1 MVDVGRVIDADM
13 PALLL
18 AGAHTIVLHDRGGR
32 AGSEQVG
39 PEWTIVVPCA
49 GHVEWWIGQCPG
61 GRAPGVIFPPRVAY
75 IAHSTGGHV
84 SMLIDAWFE
93 ELGPGRRA
101 AVALDRQAA
110 EHLRGLW
117 SRADVAALDESARET
132 VIYLRQRDI
141 LPSEGAIDP
150 RVAAALRDLP
160 AGGRVDQLAAGVGL
174 CPSRLRALIKD
185 LTGMPPT
192 RLRMWQRLRAAM
204 LSLPDKPIAVAA
216 ADAGFADQ
224 AHLTRTA
231 SRLVGRTPGE
241 LARILP
247 GPRTEG
253 RASRQTASPEHLGVR
268 R

>member
-1 MVDVGRVIDADM
+1 
-13 PALLL
+13 
-18 AGAHTIVLHDRGGR
+18 
-32 AGSEQVG
+32 
-39 PEWTIVVPCA
+39 
-49 GHVEWWIGQCPG
+49 
-61 GRAPGVIFPPRVAY
+61 
-75 IAHSTGGHV
+75 
-84 SMLIDAWFE
+84 MLIDPWFE
-93 ELGPGRRA
+93 ELGPGRHA
-101 AVALDRQAA
+101 AITLDRQAA

-132 VIYLRQRDI
+132 VTYLRRRDI

-160 AGGRVDQLAAGVGL
+160 AAGRVDQLAASVGL

-192 RLRMWQRLRAAM
+192 RLRMWQRLLAAV

-231 SRLVGRTPGE
+231 SRLIGRTPGE

-247 GPRTEG
+247 GPRSQGQTTRRYRRPATATPRTA
-253 RASRQTASPEHLGVR
+253 RATSPPSELVSHSNAIG
-268 R
+268 